1 MYVPIDVQA
10 YQEINN
16 HLEKNENFINWQW
29 EKSTNTIIDWNE
41 FFDKTI
47 MQDMNLYPIISKVT
61 IKNEENDEIDVLGS
75 LEKEPDILISW
86 NKQDA
91 QLIFNIEYFMKNL
104 KIHIEKIS
112 YNSSKN
118 ATIEF
123 MNNINVTLLNN
134 KESQETIITD
144 KTDNNGD
151 LTINLIGEVE
161 ISRKDSNNK
170 DVYIFNILNENNEI
184 INEILLSQGESKIV
198 RIPYGK
204 YKIVQKKDWAWRY
217 FEDLGKEICITNYNE
232 KFNIL
237 YDEERIINKWFD
249 SMSYIN

>member
-1 MYVPIDVQA
+1 
-10 YQEINN
+10 
-16 HLEKNENFINWQW
+16 
-29 EKSTNTIIDWNE
+29 
-41 FFDKTI
+41 
-47 MQDMNLYPIISKVT
+47 
-61 IKNEENDEIDVLGS
+61 
-75 LEKEPDILISW
+75 
-86 NKQDA
+86 
-91 QLIFNIEYFMKNL
+91 MKNL

-123 MNNINVTLLNN
+123 MNNINITLLNN

-232 KFNIL
+232 KSNIL